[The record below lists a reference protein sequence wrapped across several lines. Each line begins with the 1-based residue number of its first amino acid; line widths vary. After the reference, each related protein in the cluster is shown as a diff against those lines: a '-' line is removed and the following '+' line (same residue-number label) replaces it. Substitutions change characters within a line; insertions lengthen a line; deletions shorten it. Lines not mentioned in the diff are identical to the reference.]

1 MPNKIRIVTKGPSG
15 FLVTESGEKI
25 RPPEDW
31 LLLPPGDAALTR
43 RVKQNGP
50 HWLIQEKKGRRV
62 FSKGVWAPES
72 TIGIERARLVE
83 QRATPAFQKKKEASR
98 KSREKVQ
105 KQYVS
110 DFKEQTLSYLNFHE
124 KYSELA
130 EKLAQLVSD
139 HATPVSS
146 GTVARTTRIPVEK
159 RAEAAVI
166 AWLRHQ
172 TTSYD
177 RMTIARVKGMRR
189 QVRRQLAQRSNELL
203 KRYRTGEKILSN
215 CPLQAA
221 LAKQDVIKQMTN
233 Q

>member
-1 MPNKIRIVTKGPSG
+1 MPDKIRIVTKGPSG

-25 RPPEDW
+25 RLPESW
-31 LLLPPGDAALTR
+31 TLLPPGDAALTR
-43 RVKQNGP
+43 RVKQCGP

-62 FSKGVWAPES
+62 FSKGVWAPEA
-72 TIGIERARLVE
+72 TIVVERAKLTE
-83 QRATPAFQKKKEASR
+83 QRATPAFQKKKEAGR
-98 KSREKVQ
+98 KRRERVQ
-105 KQYVS
+105 EEYVS
-110 DFKEQTLSYLNFHE
+110 DFKNQTIAYLNFHE
-124 KYSELA
+124 RYSMLG

-203 KRYRTGEKILSN
+203 ERYRTGEDIASN
-215 CPLQAA
+215 CPLHAA
-221 LAKQDVIKQMTN
+221 LIKHEN
-233 Q
+233 IK

>member
-1 MPNKIRIVTKGPSG
+1 MPDKTRIVTNGPSG
-15 FLVTESGEKI
+15 LLVTESGEKV
-25 RPPEDW
+25 RPPENW

-43 RVKQNGP
+43 RVKQLGP

-62 FSKGVWAPES
+62 FSKGVWAS
-72 TIGIERARLVE
+72 KITIEKERAKLDE
-83 QRATPAFQKKKEASR
+83 QRATPAFQKQKEASR
-98 KSREKVQ
+98 KRRENLQ

-110 DFKEQTLSYLNFHE
+110 DFTEQTLSYLNFHK
-124 KYSELA
+124 KYSLLA

-172 TTSYD
+172 TTGYD

-189 QVRRQLAQRSNELL
+189 QVRRQLAERSSELL
-203 KRYRTGEKILSN
+203 ERYRAGEKILNN

-221 LAKQDVIKQMTN
+221 LAKLED
-233 Q
+233 

>member
-15 FLVTESGEKI
+15 LLVTESGEKI
-25 RPPEDW
+25 RPPKDW

-43 RVKQNGP
+43 RVKQYGP

-62 FSKGVWAPES
+62 FSKGIWAPEA
-72 TIGIERARLVE
+72 TIEKERTKLVE

-98 KSREKVQ
+98 KRREKVQ
-105 KQYVS
+105 EQYVS

-124 KYSELA
+124 KYSMLA
-130 EKLAQLVSD
+130 ENLAQLVSD

-203 KRYRTGEKILSN
+203 ERYRTGEEILST
-215 CPLQAA
+215 CPLHTA
-221 LAKQDVIKQMTN
+221 LAKHENNEPTLK
-233 Q
+233 